1 MVGASARGATDEPR
15 VYLVTGVSGIGRAT
29 ALRLVGEGARVG
41 VVDVDPAAGGG
52 VRTAAGDHADTV
64 AAYTADVADGAAAR
78 RIVADLLARWGHLD
92 GLVAC
97 AGVMGRVPVVDMP
110 LEEWT
115 RVLDVH
121 LRGTFVY
128 CQAVMPALV
137 ARGRGAIVV
146 TSSNLA
152 YEGAPGAT
160 HYATAKGAIESLMRA
175 LARELAPRG
184 IRVNALAPG
193 PTETPLF
200 RGSSTEAELAARRA
214 ERAAHQLLGRL
225 GTPEEQAAG
234 IAYLLSD
241 EASFVTGQ
249 VLHVNGGCIMP

>member
-1 MVGASARGATDEPR
+1 MDEPR
-15 VYLVTGVSGIGRAT
+15 VYLITGVSGIGRAT
-29 ALRLVGEGARVG
+29 ALRLLREGARVG
-41 VVDVDPAAGGG
+41 VVDVDSATTEG
-52 VRTAAGDHADTV
+52 VRAAAGDRADVV
-64 AAYTADVADGAAAR
+64 ATYTANVADGAAAR
-78 RIVADLLARWGHLD
+78 RIVDDLLARWGHLD

-97 AGVMGRVPVVDMP
+97 AGVTGHVPVVDMP
-110 LEEWT
+110 LAEWT

-128 CQAVMPALV
+128 CKAVVPALL
-137 ARGRGAIVV
+137 ARGCGAIVV

-152 YEGAPGAT
+152 YEGAPQAT
-160 HYATAKGAIESLMRA
+160 HYATAKGAIESLMRS
-175 LARELAPRG
+175 LARELGPHG

-193 PTETPLF
+193 PTDTLLL
-200 RGSSTEAELAARRA
+200 RDSSTAAELEARRA
-214 ERAAHQLLGRL
+214 ERAANQLLGRL
-225 GTPEEQAAG
+225 GTPEDQAAG

>member
-1 MVGASARGATDEPR
+1 MDEPR

-29 ALRLVGEGARVG
+29 ALRLLREGARVG
-41 VVDVDPAAGGG
+41 VVDVAPAAGDG
-52 VRTAAGDHADTV
+52 VRAAAGDRDDAV
-64 AAYTADVADGAAAR
+64 AAYTADVVDSAAAR

-97 AGVMGRVPVVDMP
+97 AGVSGRAPVVDMP
-110 LEEWT
+110 LAEWN

-128 CQAVMPALV
+128 CQAAVPALI
-137 ARGRGAIVV
+137 ARGGGAIVV

-193 PTETPLF
+193 PTDTPLW
-200 RGSSTEAELAARRA
+200 RGSSSETELAARRE

-225 GTPEEQAAG
+225 GTPEDQAAG
-234 IAYLLSD
+234 IVYLLSD
-241 EASFVTGQ
+241 DASFVTGQ
-249 VLHVNGGCIMP
+249 VLHVNGGCIMA